1 MPLQEIY
8 YIAEIVVGV
17 AVIISIVFVAIELK
31 QNTYIVRKSMAD
43 QRRARLNWF
52 HETLCTDNDFRQFH
66 RRIDTDWDN
75 LDDDERYRAWALA
88 MRALRTM
95 LDELVAYYDGHIAED
110 EFRNLRWNLEFAAK
124 RPNMQMAYKF
134 MKRGYPDKVQAFW
147 EALDSKREATLSN
160 DILGG

>member
-1 MPLQEIY
+1 MFLQEIY
-8 YIAEIVVGV
+8 FIAEIAVGV
-17 AVIISIVFVAIELK
+17 SVIISIVFVAIELR

-75 LDDDERYRAWALA
+75 MDEDERYRAWALG

-95 LDELVAYYDGHIAED
+95 LDELVAYFDGHIAD
-110 EFRNLRWNLEFAAK
+110 AEFKNLKWNLEFAAK
-124 RPNMQMAYKF
+124 RPNMQIAYKF

-147 EALDSKREATLSN
+147 EALDSTTEATLSP
-160 DILGG
+160 DMLKG